1 MENPVNMISWLVA
14 YYPYIKI
21 VHISCALLT
30 LCSFS
35 IRGYWMLIESPLLE
49 AKLTKI
55 LPHLIDSVLLLSAVL
70 LTLILHQYPFANSW
84 LTAKLFGLIIYIL
97 LGAIA
102 LKRGKNLQQRLSAFI
117 VALTCIGYIF
127 GVALS
132 KSPMSWL
139 AFWS

>member
-30 LCSFS
+30 LCYFS

-70 LTLILHQYPFANSW
+70 LTLILHQYPFENSW